1 MWAFLETRDKF
12 RTTLHRTFVIED
24 NVIDCARSNRDV
36 GRVRYIGL
44 VTGGRGEPPLKIRK
58 FLILT

>member
-24 NVIDCARSNRDV
+24 DVIDCARSNRDV
-36 GRVRYIGL
+36 VAFVTL
-44 VTGGRGEPPLKIRK
+44 VLLLEEEVNRL
-58 FLILT
+58 